1 MNFIIFRAPNQQGQF
16 KLAYAQTKI
25 LAGVKVT
32 FHKHKYFSSED
43 LNLRNPTKFSL
54 HFSHFSIFFYTFSKI
69 SAKINKKNKNYP

>member
-32 FHKHKYFSSED
+32 FHMHKYFSSED

-54 HFSHFSIFFYTFSKI
+54 HFSNFSVNCYAIMKFHPK
-69 SAKINKKNKNYP
+69 